1 MFLNRVELDEAI
13 NVGLTDF
20 SEHSTFTCEGNW

>member
-13 NVGLTDF
+13 NVVLTDF
-20 SEHSTFTCEGNW
+20 SEDSTCTCEGNW